1 MKKIFLLN
9 VIFATTLLLSSCGGK
24 CCKSDDENKGCQ
36 QTELTAT
43 ALGTYSGT
51 LPCADCSG
59 IETTIVLNDSNS
71 YTKVSKY
78 LDKEELI
85 INEEG
90 AFTLCPKSNIL
101 TLVSVKNDTTYFE
114 LGENN
119 ITLLDANAKKP
130 EGELAEHYVLNKK

>member
-24 CCKSDDENKGCQ
+24 CCKSDDNKESCHQ
-36 QTELTAT
+36 AKVTAT
-43 ALGTYSGT
+43 VLGTYSGT
-51 LPCADCSG
+51 LPCADCGG
-59 IETTIVLNDSNS
+59 IETTVALNDSNS

-78 LDKEELI
+78 LDKEELT

-90 AFTLCPKSNIL
+90 KYSLCPKSNIL

-114 LGENN
+114 LGESN
-119 ITLLDANAKKP
+119 ITLLDADGKKIFS
-130 EGELAEHYVLNKK
+130 